1 VEPWYV
7 KVIKEVFRNRIFKI
21 SNSDNYYSMPRVV
34 CQGSALGPLLF
45 SLFINSICSCFTS
58 PFLLYADD
66 LVLYDSG
73 VNENEI
79 CLKLAIQLEK
89 LCMWCDDNSVNI
101 NFEKTK
107 YIFHKERDIS

>member
-1 VEPWYV
+1 VFVDLRKAFDSVNQSLLIHKLMLDFHVEPWYV
-7 KVIKEVFRNRIFKI
+7 KVIKKVFRNRIFKI
-21 SNSDNYYSMPRVV
+21 SNSDKYYSMPRGV

-73 VNENEI
+73 VNETEI
-79 CLKLAIQLEK
+79 CLKLAL
-89 LCMWCDDNSVNI
+89 
-101 NFEKTK
+101 
-107 YIFHKERDIS
+107 